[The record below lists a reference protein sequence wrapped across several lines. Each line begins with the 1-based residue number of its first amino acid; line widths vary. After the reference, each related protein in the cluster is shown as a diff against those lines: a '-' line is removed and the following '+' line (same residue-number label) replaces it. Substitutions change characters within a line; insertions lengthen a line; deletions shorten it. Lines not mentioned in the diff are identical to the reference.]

1 MRERS
6 SGSTDHSITGSGS
19 GDIVDD
25 IAVVTVE
32 DRAGKPLVRGV
43 RNGGIGCSGVKVKEI
58 SIGRGGGGGG
68 GVGRVV

>member
-1 MRERS
+1 M
-6 SGSTDHSITGSGS
+6 
-19 GDIVDD
+19 
-25 IAVVTVE
+25 VTVE